1 MNLFKRKKEE
11 GKIRRNELCD
21 IPIGSM
27 VELTDLTT
35 FALEEEVAPTFELI
49 EYKKYEAD
57 RFLRYMYH
65 LVSNDDEVILGVDY
79 DASLNEYNVAR
90 FVIDSEEEFTEPLG
104 DTIVMEFEDP
114 ENEGETVPVRYG
126 RNNVVNTKMTIVT
139 SDGTEEYED
148 VEIQDYSAED
158 GSILMVELWDSIFTF
173 FLGESMERSSVN
185 VFPVDR
191 KKD

>member
-1 MNLFKRKKEE
+1 MKFFKRKKEE
-11 GKIRRNELCD
+11 GKIQKNELCD

-35 FALEEEVAPTFELI
+35 FALEEDIAPTFELI

-57 RFLRYMYH
+57 HFLRYIYH
-65 LVSNDDEVILGVDY
+65 LVSNDDEVILGVDV
-79 DASLNEYNVAR
+79 DTALNEYDVAR
-90 FVIDSEEEFTEPLG
+90 FVIDSEEEFIEPLG

-114 ENEGETVPVRYG
+114 ENNGETVPVKYK
-126 RNNVVNTKMTIVT
+126 RNNIVNTKMTIVT
-139 SDGTEEYED
+139 SEGLEEYED

-158 GSILMVELWDSIFTF
+158 GTILMVELWDSIFTF

-185 VFPVDR
+185 VFPMNRR
-191 KKD
+191 KE

>member
-1 MNLFKRKKEE
+1 MKLFKRKKEE
-11 GKIRRNELCD
+11 GKNQRSELCD

-35 FALEEEVAPTFELI
+35 FVLEEEATPTFELI

-65 LVSNDDEVILGVDY
+65 LISNDDEVILGVDV
-79 DASLNEYNVAR
+79 DVALNEYNVAR

-114 ENEGETVPVRYG
+114 ENNGEIVPVRYE
-126 RNNVVNTKMTIVT
+126 RNNIVNTKMTIVT
-139 SDGTEEYED
+139 SEGLEEYED

-158 GSILMVELWDSIFTF
+158 GTILMVELWDSIFTF
-173 FLGESMERSSVN
+173 FIGESMERSSVN
-185 VFPVDR
+185 VFPME
-191 KKD
+191 KKR